1 MICSGSL
8 NELLGTDN
16 TYQIKGRGGDKEL
29 NQWVSNLKFE
39 QDNSW
44 HGQLQG
50 NPDDF
55 LARLR
60 QMNVQIIALNL
71 SRPSLEEFFL
81 QQLSTAKI
89 VNK

>member
-1 MICSGSL
+1 V
-8 NELLGTDN
+8 T
-16 TYQIKGRGGDKEL
+16 TEL

-81 QQLSTAKI
+81 QQLSATKI
-89 VNK
+89 ANK